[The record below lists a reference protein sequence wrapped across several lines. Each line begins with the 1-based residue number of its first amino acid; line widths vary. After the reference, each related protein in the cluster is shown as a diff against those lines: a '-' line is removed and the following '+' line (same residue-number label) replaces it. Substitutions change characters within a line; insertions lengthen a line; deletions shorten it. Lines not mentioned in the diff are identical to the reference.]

1 MEINCFFYTVK
12 YTQYFVQSIL
22 YNVRE
27 ENYALLLQFDQH
39 YITRE
44 DRSLLSTIS
53 PNQAGQER
61 FWTALTKMC
70 NELMQNECLS
80 LGLWHS
86 VPLGL
91 YGTIQ
96 QV

>member
-1 MEINCFFYTVK
+1 MNVLERNYTV
-12 YTQYFVQSIL
+12 
-22 YNVRE
+22 
-27 ENYALLLQFDQH
+27 LLQFEQ
-39 YITRE
+39 YYVVRE
-44 DRSLLSTIS
+44 DRSLLSTTP
-53 PNQAGQER
+53 PNQAGQDR
-61 FWTALTKMC
+61 FWATLTKMC

-96 QV
+96 QVRLSFFTYY